1 MPRQDSKNVEQD
13 CESFLKSQQQEYRT
27 PELKWN
33 GNLQKLDEPGSKGKG
48 S

>member
-27 PELKWN
+27 PELKWI
-33 GNLQKLDEPGSKGKG
+33 GDLQKLDEPGSKGN
-48 S
+48 